1 MEGVVGTGLSDVQW
15 TVPARPVAA
24 EILVALG
31 FLEIRKDLVK
41 APAFVAERRPM
52 VVIPL
57 VTPRVDHG
65 VDCRRAAQRLSP
77 WLIAAPAVQARLGLG
92 LEGPIVQPSRYG
104 EDARRR
110 HRDHPTVAHAPC
122 FQERNAGARVLAE
135 PARHHAAARSAADD

>member
-1 MEGVVGTGLSDVQW
+1 M
-15 TVPARPVAA
+15 PVAA

-110 HRDHPTVAHAPC
+110 HRDHPTVA
-122 FQERNAGARVLAE
+122 QLGSSLSR
-135 PARHHAAARSAADD
+135 PATTQPLDPPPMTR